1 MNSKLELSIA
11 SLALFMVVST
21 GMSGHALAQEYPN
34 KPVRFV
40 VAMSPGGVTDILAR
54 LVGQKLSDSLGQV
67 VMIENRPGASGM
79 LGSEYTAKAQPDGYT
94 IQMVQISTH
103 AINVSLFRK
112 LPYDPI
118 KDFAPVTQIAG
129 LTGWLVAN
137 PSFPANSVQ
146 ELIAMAKA
154 KPGQINFAT
163 GGNGTTLHLAGELLK
178 TMAGIDIVH
187 VAYNGAK
194 FLPEVIGGQVPIAF
208 DNMPSSIGFVKS
220 GKLKALA
227 VITANRSSTMPEL
240 PTIAESGVPGFD
252 VASWIGVA
260 APAKTPKDIVYKL
273 NAEIVKILH
282 MPDVRQRFFELGAEP
297 VGNTPEEFAAY
308 IQAEIVKWSKVVKD
322 SGARAN

>member
-1 MNSKLELSIA
+1 MNSKLELGIA
-11 SLALFMVVST
+11 RLALLVAVLG
-21 GMSGHALAQEYPN
+21 GMSGHALAQDYPN
-34 KPVRFV
+34 KPIRFV

-54 LVGQKLSDSLGQV
+54 LVGQKLTDSLGQV

-94 IQMVQISTH
+94 IQMAQISTH
-103 AINVSLFRK
+103 AINVSLFSK

-118 KDFAPVTQIAG
+118 KDFAPVTQIAA

-178 TMAGIDIVH
+178 TMAGIDVVH

-194 FLPEVIGGQVPIAF
+194 FLPEVIGGQIPIAF
-208 DNMPSSIGFVKS
+208 DNMPSSIGFVKA

-227 VITANRSSTMPEL
+227 VITARRSSTMPEL

-273 NAEIVKILH
+273 NTEIVKILH
-282 MPDVRQRFFELGAEP
+282 MPDVRRRFFELGAEP

-308 IQAEIVKWSKVVKD
+308 IQTEIVKWSKVVKD